1 MIGQTI
7 ERNLAGLR
15 QAARLNPHQAAN
27 ATRLEARVTTVDIDK
42 VAGIIREVADRVIM
56 PRWRNLA
63 AHEIGSK
70 ARPDD
75 IVTIADREAEA
86 ELTPRLSALIPGSH
100 VIGEEAVASDP
111 GILERFRRDEP
122 VWVID
127 PIDGTR
133 KFTEGQT
140 IFYVLVA
147 LLVGGRGVA
156 GWIYQPAEQ
165 TMLQGETGS
174 GVVRERQGEAPTK
187 IRHHGREALADLTGI
202 VTSRGFLMRGYPDP
216 ELVKPRFRDF
226 TRHTCAGHNYAR
238 LLTGECDFLINFAT
252 LPWDH
257 LAGLMLTREAGFHN
271 ARLDRAPFDPLD
283 GKGGI
288 LVAPSE
294 SSWQEI
300 VAALMPT
307 A

>member
-1 MIGQTI
+1 MPQEGKTCHAEKS
-7 ERNLAGLR
+7 EREG
-15 QAARLNPHQAAN
+15 
-27 ATRLEARVTTVDIDK
+27 RVTTVDIDR
-42 VAGIIREVADRVIM
+42 VAGMIRDVAERLIM

-63 AHEIGSK
+63 AHEIGAK

-86 ELTPRLSALIPGSH
+86 ELTPRLAELIPGSH
-100 VIGEEAVASDP
+100 VIGEEAVSADP
-111 GILERFRRDEP
+111 DVLQRFRHPEP

-133 KFTEGQT
+133 KFIEGQT
-140 IFYVLVA
+140 NFFVLVA
-147 LLVGGRGVA
+147 LLVGGRSVA
-156 GWIYQPAEQ
+156 GWLYQPAEQ
-165 TMLQGETGS
+165 TMLMGEAGS
-174 GVVRERQGEAPTK
+174 GVMRERAGEPRARVTPA
-187 IRHHGREALADLTGI
+187 GRQSLGDMTGI
-202 VTSRGFLMRGYPDP
+202 ITSRGFLMRGHPDP
-216 ELVKPRFRDF
+216 EQVKHKFRAY

-238 LLTGECDFLINFAT
+238 LLTGDCDFLINFAT

-257 LAGLMLTREAGFHN
+257 LAGLMLTREAGFHH

-294 SSWQEI
+294 RSWQEI
-300 VAALMPT
+300 LAAVLPR